1 MAETRKYGFGIVGCG
16 MGAFTHAANFLEMDR
31 AESVACYGRDP
42 AKAEAFRE
50 KWKMKKAYSDYDAFL
65 ADPEIEIIVIVV
77 PNGLHRDFSVK
88 AANAGK
94 HIVLEK
100 PFDIT
105 LAKAIEQI
113 KACEKNNVKL
123 SGIYQMRFCK
133 CAEKIKQAIDDGK
146 FGDLIH
152 IDIVDKEYRDEQYY
166 GGPGIEN
173 PSHLWTG
180 KKALAGGG
188 CLTTQSTH
196 VLDLMQWFMGGQ
208 CGNVKKIFAKSRTA
222 KHAIGG

>member
-1 MAETRKYGFGIVGCG
+1 MTTEGGIKRPRLDGKKWGFGIVGCG

-31 AESVACYGRDP
+31 AAPIACYGRDP

-65 ADPEIEIIVIVV
+65 ADPEIEVIVIVV

-105 LAKAIEQI
+105 LGKAIEQI
-113 KACEKNNVKL
+113 KACEANNVKL

-133 CAEKIKQAIDDGK
+133 CAEKIKKAIDEGK

-152 IDIVDKEYRDEQYY
+152 IDIVDKEYRDEQSVLSI
-166 GGPGIEN
+166 PLEN
-173 PSHLWTG
+173 WPSLVNQH
-180 KKALAGGG
+180 AHVAGTMVG
-188 CLTTQSTH
+188 LES
-196 VLDLMQWFMGGQ
+196 
-208 CGNVKKIFAKSRTA
+208 KILLIFGRERRLSQAEVA
-222 KHAIGG
+222 